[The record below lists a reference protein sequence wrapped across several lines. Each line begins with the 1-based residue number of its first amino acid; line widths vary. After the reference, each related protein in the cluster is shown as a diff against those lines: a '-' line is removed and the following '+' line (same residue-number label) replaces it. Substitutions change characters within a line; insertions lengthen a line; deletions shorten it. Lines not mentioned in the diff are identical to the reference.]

1 MTYSTSTIK
10 DKKMNSEPNP
20 YNYFRLTFFVVHAL
34 YTVFFAILYYYALF
48 PS

>member
-34 YTVFFAILYYYALF
+34 FTVFFAILYYYAF
-48 PS
+48 FGS